1 MKYFY
6 VLFLTAIIA
15 CAGCGIKELPEQPQI
30 KAKLPAMRATADPAV
45 KDMPRYTYAGT
56 RNRDPFQ
63 PLPLDGTS
71 TRIVGDVVVPPVGS
85 LILKGIMA
93 DGKQKM
99 AIISAGGI
107 GYVLKGKYLYDNRQR
122 LIHGITGIIKEESVI
137 IIAPDKTTKEIRL
150 REK

>member
-1 MKYFY
+1 MKYFCA
-6 VLFLTAIIA
+6 VLMAGMLA
-15 CAGCGIKELPEQPQI
+15 CAGCGLKDMPEQPLI
-30 KAKLPAMRATADPAV
+30 TKKPPVINFNASPAV
-45 KDMPRYTYAGT
+45 KDVQRYVYAGT

-63 PLPLDGTS
+63 PLSLDGSSTS
-71 TRIVGDVVVPPVGS
+71 PIGDVVVPPVGS

-93 DGKQKM
+93 DGKQKI
-99 AIISAGGI
+99 AIISGGGI

-122 LIHGITGIIKEESVI
+122 LVHGITGIIKDESVI